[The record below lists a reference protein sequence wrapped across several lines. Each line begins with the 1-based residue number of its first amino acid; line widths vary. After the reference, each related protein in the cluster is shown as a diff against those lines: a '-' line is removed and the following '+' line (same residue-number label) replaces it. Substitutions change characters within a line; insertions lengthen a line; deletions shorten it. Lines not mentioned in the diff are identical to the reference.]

1 MLAFALA
8 TASVSA
14 EIYKWVED
22 GTVHYGN
29 TPPAGQQAES
39 VKTPAGPPK
48 ARTETAR
55 EALDERIEQ
64 DEEWRE
70 QEADKQEQARGADQL
85 QEARKQNCDN
95 ARKALQ
101 QLENSRRLQ
110 YINDE
115 GERAF
120 LTEKQR
126 QQRMDEAR
134 KLVQENCS
142 PQ

>member
-1 MLAFALA
+1 MLTLALA
-8 TASVSA
+8 TASASA
-14 EIYKWVED
+14 EVYKWVED

-48 ARTETAR
+48 ARTENAR
-55 EALDERIEQ
+55 ETLDERIEQ

-70 QEADKQEQARGADQL
+70 QEADEQEQARGADQL

-134 KLVQENCS
+134 KLMQKNCG
-142 PQ
+142 QR